1 MDGFRMVAI
10 TNNNELVSFLSEL
23 SNSNTSNQR
32 DNTIM
37 QRLLRRLDFDRA
49 IVLYGVVYL
58 EGRGTVGS
66 PPTSINSVAR
76 MVLKMVKA

>member
-1 MDGFRMVAI
+1 MVAI

-23 SNSNTSNQR
+23 SNSNSSNQEQ
-32 DNTIM
+32 NAIM
-37 QRLLRRLDFDRA
+37 EILLRRLDFHRA

-58 EGRGTVGS
+58 EGKGTIGS